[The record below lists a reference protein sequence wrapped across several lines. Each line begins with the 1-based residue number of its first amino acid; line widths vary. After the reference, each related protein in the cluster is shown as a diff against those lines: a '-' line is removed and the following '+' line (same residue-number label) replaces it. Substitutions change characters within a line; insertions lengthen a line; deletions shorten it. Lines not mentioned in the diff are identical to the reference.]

1 MLDKSFLGF
10 ETKKKWDYENGF
22 YLTSD
27 FVRIPKLLAHYELY
41 KSIQALPGHIVE
53 FGVFK
58 GASFIRFCTFRDMLE
73 SPYSRKVIGFDAFG
87 KFPSYGDES
96 DVGFINKFEKE
107 AGEGISVREL
117 SDSLKE
123 KGVENF
129 ELIQGDIKTT
139 LPKYVEE
146 HLELKISLLHIDVDV
161 YEPTMTV
168 LENCFDRVVSGG
180 IIMMDDYGTVPG
192 ETRAID
198 DFLRDKNLLIEKL
211 PISHIP
217 AYIRIP

>member
-1 MLDKSFLGF
+1 M
-10 ETKKKWDYENGF
+10 
-22 YLTSD
+22 
-27 FVRIPKLLAHYELY
+27 
-41 KSIQALPGHIVE
+41 
-53 FGVFK
+53 
-58 GASFIRFCTFRDMLE
+58 
-73 SPYSRKVIGFDAFG
+73 
-87 KFPSYGDES
+87 
-96 DVGFINKFEKE
+96 
-107 AGEGISVREL
+107 
-117 SDSLKE
+117 
-123 KGVENF
+123 
-129 ELIQGDIKTT
+129 QGDIKTT